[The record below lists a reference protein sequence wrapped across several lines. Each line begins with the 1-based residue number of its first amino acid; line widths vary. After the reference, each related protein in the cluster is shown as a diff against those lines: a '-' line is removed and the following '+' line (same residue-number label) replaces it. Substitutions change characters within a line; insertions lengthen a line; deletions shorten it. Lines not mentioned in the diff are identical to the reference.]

1 MPYCRYL
8 LFFVH
13 LPRWF
18 GTALL
23 WLSLGA
29 GALPAW
35 AEDGEAEAATT
46 TEAGAA
52 DTTDTDT
59 DAAAG
64 ADTEAAAPGAD
75 SGSELPHRVTPD
87 LPHNREQSVIR
98 HLQQHQRPHE
108 AVEMVAAETAFTGL
122 LLRNRSRNPQGG
134 VLILHDQGQHSHWPD
149 SAGPL
154 REYLPDYGW
163 TTLSIALPDAP
174 PATLPPRSEPLSPTP
189 ANTDGETAA
198 EATAAAS
205 DDNNSAAADTAAE
218 NIPTAPEP
226 ADSNG
231 LAGPGTSDNN
241 ASNNNETMVSD
252 NEPALPRLTGLP
264 PLPETTTAAEPE
276 VPAPSAADHYREQML
291 QRISAG
297 VSQLQSMGQMNL
309 VIVAHGHSA
318 AWAIAWLQ
326 QEQPAAANGEEQG
339 YALVLI
345 DALENSY
352 APLRLQDALSGLQLP
367 LLDLLTPYNRNSEFT
382 NRERAGRMHS
392 KQREAY
398 QQIRIPALSLRAD
411 YANTVTRRVRGWLK
425 TNAAGRELE
434 R

>member
-8 LFFVH
+8 LFLVH

-18 GTALL
+18 GAALL

-29 GALPAW
+29 GSLPAW
-35 AEDGEAEAATT
+35 AEDGEAEPATT

-59 DAAAG
+59 DAAG

-174 PATLPPRSEPLSPTP
+174 PPTLPARSEPLPPTP
-189 ANTDGETAA
+189 ANTDDATAA

-218 NIPTAPEP
+218 NIPTTPEP
-226 ADSNG
+226 SDSNG
-231 LAGPGTSDNN
+231 LAGPGTSD
-241 ASNNNETMVSD
+241 SNDSATLVSD

-264 PLPETTTAAEPE
+264 PLPETTTAAEP
-276 VPAPSAADHYREQML
+276 
-291 QRISAG
+291 
-297 VSQLQSMGQMNL
+297 
-309 VIVAHGHSA
+309 
-318 AWAIAWLQ
+318 
-326 QEQPAAANGEEQG
+326 
-339 YALVLI
+339 
-345 DALENSY
+345 
-352 APLRLQDALSGLQLP
+352 
-367 LLDLLTPYNRNSEFT
+367 
-382 NRERAGRMHS
+382 
-392 KQREAY
+392 
-398 QQIRIPALSLRAD
+398 
-411 YANTVTRRVRGWLK
+411 
-425 TNAAGRELE
+425 
-434 R
+434 

>member
-1 MPYCRYL
+1 MPDCRYPLSVFTYCR
-8 LFFVH
+8 
-13 LPRWF
+13 R
-18 GTALL
+18 
-23 WLSLGA
+23 LS
-29 GALPAW
+29 GALFLQVLLGFSAAPLTVW
-35 AEDGEAEAATT
+35 ATED
-46 TEAGAA
+46 EAGPATVA
-52 DTTDTDT
+52 TETGATDS
-59 DAAAG
+59 AG
-64 ADTEAAAPGAD
+64 SG
-75 SGSELPHRVTPD
+75 GSELPLRVTPD

-108 AVEMVAAETAFTGL
+108 AVEMVAGETAFTGL

-174 PATLPPRSEPLSPTP
+174 PPTLPPRSEPDSTASKP
-189 ANTDGETAA
+189 ATMADQA
-198 EATAAAS
+198 EADAA
-205 DDNNSAAADTAAE
+205 T
-218 NIPTAPEP
+218 EP
-226 ADSNG
+226 ASSNNAVPPQASPRVNETTDSNG
-231 LAGPGTSDNN
+231 LALSGPNNVVSGNDNN
-241 ASNNNETMVSD
+241 LSD

-264 PLPETTTAAEPE
+264 PLPETSRVEQADM
-276 VPAPSAADHYREQML
+276 PAPSAADRYREQML

-297 VSQLQSMGQMNL
+297 VRQLQSLGQMNL

-326 QEQPAAANGEEQG
+326 QQQPAAARGEEQG

-367 LLDLLTPYNRNSEFT
+367 LLDLLTPYNRNSEFI

-392 KQREAY
+392 QQREAY

-411 YANTVTRRVRGWLK
+411 YANTVMRRVRGWLK

-434 R
+434 G